1 MNNAKINGTI
11 IFFEVFITGSEPFIL
26 LSNSEYPSE
35 GISKVYFL
43 RRYSIKYAME
53 DFVKY
58 VEKVKEYKA
67 ANEVQ

>member
-1 MNNAKINGTI
+1 MNNAKINGKF
-11 IFFEVFITGSEPFIL
+11 IFFEVFITGTEPFIL
-26 LSNSEYPSE
+26 LADSEYPSE
-35 GISKVYFL
+35 GITKFYFL